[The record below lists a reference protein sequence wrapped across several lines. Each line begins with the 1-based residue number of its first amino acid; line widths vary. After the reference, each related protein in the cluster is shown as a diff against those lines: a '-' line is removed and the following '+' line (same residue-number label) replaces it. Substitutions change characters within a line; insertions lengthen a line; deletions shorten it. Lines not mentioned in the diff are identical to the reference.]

1 MESPVRYKR
10 RCVHVDGELTV
21 YTCRE
26 LKPQLLKQLTVHPD
40 AATLDLSRVSEI
52 DTAGLQLL
60 LIARRHAREGGRE
73 LRIKNPSQVV
83 SEVLELCRLGEWL
96 AHGSSDRAASEGI
109 PSGDGL
115 APAKQAVAR

>member
-10 RCVHVDGELTV
+10 RCVHVDGGLTV

-26 LKPQLLKQLTVHPD
+26 LKPQLLEQLTAHAE
-40 AATLDLSRVSEI
+40 AAALDLSRVTEI

-60 LIARRHAREGGRE
+60 LVARRHARDGGRE

-83 SEVLELCRLGEWL
+83 SEMLELCRLGEWV
-96 AHGSSDRAASEGI
+96 AA
-109 PSGDGL
+109 
-115 APAKQAVAR
+115 AKEAVAP

>member
-26 LKPQLLKQLTVHPD
+26 LKPQLLEHLTAHPD
-40 AATLDLSRVSEI
+40 AVTLDLSRVSEI

-83 SEVLELCRLGEWL
+83 AEVLELCRLGGW
-96 AHGSSDRAASEGI
+96 
-109 PSGDGL
+109 L
-115 APAKQAVAR
+115 APATKEAVAR

>member
-26 LKPQLLKQLTVHPD
+26 LKPQLLEQLTAHPE
-40 AATLDLSRVSEI
+40 AATLDLSRVIAI

-60 LIARRHAREGGRE
+60 MVARQHARDGGRE
-73 LRIKNPSQVV
+73 LRIRNPSQVV
-83 SEVLELCRLGEWL
+83 SEVLELCCLGEWL
-96 AHGSSDRAASEGI
+96 APAAKE
-109 PSGDGL
+109 
-115 APAKQAVAR
+115 AVAC

>member
-1 MESPVRYKR
+1 MESPIRYKR
-10 RCVHVDGELTV
+10 RCVHIDGGLTV

-26 LKPQLLKQLTVHPD
+26 LKPQLLEQLTAHPE
-40 AATLDLSRVSEI
+40 AATLDLSRVVEI

-60 LIARRHAREGGRE
+60 MIARRHALEGGRE

-96 AHGSSDRAASEGI
+96 APAAKE
-109 PSGDGL
+109 
-115 APAKQAVAR
+115 AVAQ

>member
-26 LKPQLLKQLTVHPD
+26 LKPQLLEQLTAHPE
-40 AATLDLSRVSEI
+40 AATLDLSRVSAI

-60 LIARRHAREGGRE
+60 MVARQQARDGGRE
-73 LRIKNPSQVV
+73 LRIRNPSQVV
-83 SEVLELCRLGEWL
+83 SEVLDLCRLGEWL
-96 AHGSSDRAASEGI
+96 APAAKEA
-109 PSGDGL
+109 L
-115 APAKQAVAR
+115 AC